1 MATSIDEL
9 QIEINAQ
16 AVKANQAI
24 DTLVRKI
31 DKLTASV
38 GTLDTGK
45 LNSLASSITSIGASM
60 KAIDSTKA
68 DGFSTITRNI
78 KSLNKIDSSNL
89 VTISNNVRNI
99 SKAFSGMSGMTEA
112 AANLNALATGI
123 KQLGYKS
130 ADKAIGNIPQL
141 AKAVRQLMTELS
153 KAPKVSRNVIDMTNA
168 LAKLARTGASSG
180 RAATS
185 ISKAFNGIYTSSG
198 KASLGIS
205 NLGKR
210 FRSLFSQIMPFIGI
224 WKAFSFAK
232 QAVEISSDLTEV
244 QNVVDVTFGDFKQK
258 IEDLASVSIPELG
271 MSELT
276 TKQIASKF
284 QAMGSA
290 MGIAQGSMADMSVEL
305 TRLAGDMASFYN
317 VEQKAVGED
326 LEAIFTGQTKPLRQ
340 YGLDLTEA
348 TLQEWALKNGIDA
361 NVNSMSQMEKT
372 MLRYQ
377 YVMANTQAAQGDF
390 LRTQDTWAN
399 QIRILKEQ
407 IRQLAAII
415 GGVFINALKPLVKA
429 LNAVMSK
436 VIAFAKTISDALG
449 KIFGWT
455 YEVGGGTTMSDD
467 FETAA
472 DSSDDLA
479 KSTGKAAKNIKD
491 MKAGLRAFDELKT
504 INMPDTTGA
513 DGDGAGGLGGIGGG
527 SGAGSQGGMWKESER
542 LPFESDIDTLYKLGK
557 EINRALIGAMESI
570 DWDKVYEK
578 ARGFGKGL
586 ASFLNGLFAGQNGKT
601 LFGEV
606 GRTIA
611 SALNTAIY
619 AALSFAEEFDF
630 KQFGYNIA
638 DGINNFFR
646 TFDFKSLA
654 KTLNKWVDGII
665 DTIKTV
671 ISEIDWKAVFKG
683 FGDFFKNLD
692 LDTIIFFSLLTAPKL
707 KKVFNDKIKGLGAL
721 KLTAPV
727 IEFGEVGAGAGA
739 FSASTIALV
748 GALAS
753 LAAGLAYVFATNEN
767 VRKGFL
773 GSVNAIK
780 EGLQPSIQFFT
791 DTILPNL
798 KSGLDTVLKIL
809 KPIGEFLSGAFASI
823 WTEVI
828 NPTLEKVGT
837 TIIPALSNAF
847 QTIWKSV
854 LVPFGKFLASV
865 LKPAFQVIADVMT
878 ILWNNVVIPLAGAF
892 VDILIPAI
900 ELALELFASGKEKI
914 EPIIETLTFL
924 MEDVFTPIAIYLW
937 NEFKPVFEDTFKIIG
952 GIIDGFGKIL
962 GGLITFITGVF
973 SGDWKKAWDGVV
985 SIFKG
990 IFNALAP
997 IVETIMNGIISG
1009 INKFI
1014 GGFNSIG
1021 DAIGNITGTT
1031 ISIPEIQKVSIP
1043 RYEAGGFPED
1053 GLFYANHSE
1062 LVGQFSNGKT
1072 AVANNEQI
1080 IGGIKEGVRSAVSD
1094 ALSPYLREIAANT
1107 RETANKDF
1115 TITEKAIGKAAS
1127 NYANDYYR
1135 RTGKYAYQ
1143 H

>member
-38 GTLDTGK
+38 GTLDIGK

-60 KAIDSTKA
+60 KTIDSTKA

-78 KSLNKIDSSNL
+78 KALNKIDSSNL

-112 AANLNALATGI
+112 SKNLNELATGI

-141 AKAVRQLMTELS
+141 AKAMKQLMAELS
-153 KAPKVSRNVIDMTNA
+153 AAPKVSRNIIDMTNA

-180 RAATS
+180 KAATS
-185 ISKAFNGIYTSSG
+185 ISKAFDGIYRSSG
-198 KASLGIS
+198 KASLGIL
-205 NLGKR
+205 NLSGK
-210 FRSLFSQIMPFIGI
+210 FKSLFRRIMPFIGI
-224 WKAFSFAK
+224 WQMFSFAK

-276 TKQIASKF
+276 TKQIASRF
-284 QAMGSA
+284 QAMGTA
-290 MGIAQGSMADMSVEL
+290 MGIAQGNMADMSVEL
-305 TRLAGDMASFYN
+305 TRLTGDMASFYN

-372 MLRYQ
+372 MLRYR

-407 IRQLAAII
+407 ISQLAAVI

-472 DSSDDLA
+472 NSSDDLA

-513 DGDGAGGLGGIGGG
+513 DGDGAGGLGGIGGVG
-527 SGAGSQGGMWKESER
+527 GAGSQGGMWKESER

-557 EINRALIGAMESI
+557 EISRALISTMESI
-570 DWDKVYEK
+570 DWDKAYEK

-654 KTLNKWVDGII
+654 KTLNKWVDGIKEAFF
-665 DTIKTV
+665 TAIKN
-671 ISEIDWKAVFKG
+671 IDWKAVFKG
-683 FGDFFKNLD
+683 IKDFATELD
-692 LDTIIFFSLLTAPKL
+692 IDTVGII
-707 KKVFNDKIKGLGAL
+707 IGAL
-721 KLTAPV
+721 LIRKIIKA
-727 IEFGEVGAGAGA
+727 E
-739 FSASTIALV
+739 IAKT
-748 GALAS
+748 ALAS
-753 LAAGLAYVFATNEN
+753 IG
-767 VRKGFL
+767 G
-773 GSVNAIK
+773 
-780 EGLQPSIQFFT
+780 
-791 DTILPNL
+791 
-798 KSGLDTVLKIL
+798 KISA
-809 KPIGEFLSGAFASI
+809 K
-823 WTEVI
+823 
-828 NPTLEKVGT
+828 
-837 TIIPALSNAF
+837 
-847 QTIWKSV
+847 
-854 LVPFGKFLASV
+854 
-865 LKPAFQVIADVMT
+865 
-878 ILWNNVVIPLAGAF
+878 LAGAIAAKIG
-892 VDILIPAI
+892 VDATWGAIGKGIILKIGAAI
-900 ELALELFASGKEKI
+900 SANAPLILKTLGTIGLSIAAAIGGWHFGQWINEKITGEEIDMSFFEQMNEIKNSFSDGSWKDAFALWKDDIETNMIALADDESQLLEPVKEK
-914 EPIIETLTFL
+914 F
-924 MEDVFTPIAIYLW
+924 
-937 NEFKPVFEDTFKIIG
+937 NEFKDYFADGQFADAMSLWKQDIENDLGDAKNKFEEWYNNKVKPIFDSENWNFEGIKTGLSTAFNNAIEGMKQLWNGFADWLNSMLKFDIPPVNIG
-952 GIIDGFGKIL
+952 GTEIFGGAKIDLGKI
-962 GGLITFITGVF
+962 
-973 SGDWKKAWDGVV
+973 
-985 SIFKG
+985 
-990 IFNALAP
+990 P
-997 IVETIMNGIISG
+997 
-1009 INKFI
+1009 KF
-1014 GGFNSIG
+1014 
-1021 DAIGNITGTT
+1021 
-1031 ISIPEIQKVSIP
+1031 
-1043 RYEAGGFPED
+1043 EAGGFPQKYS
-1053 GLFYANHSE
+1053 LFMAGENGIPE
-1062 LVGQFSNGKT
+1062 IAGTVGGKT
-1072 AVANNEQI
+1072 AVA
-1080 IGGIKEGVRSAVSD
+1080 GGAEITGIRDEIRSASMQEMALMRQQNALLQALLEKETGISISD
-1094 ALSPYLREIAANT
+1094 V
-1107 RETANKDF
+1107 
-1115 TITEKAIGKAAS
+1115 GKAAKS
-1127 NYANDYYR
+1127 YARDFYN
-1135 RTGKYAYQ
+1135 RTGKNAYQ
-1143 H
+1143 FS

>member
-24 DTLVRKI
+24 DTLVKKI
-31 DKLTASV
+31 DKLTVSV
-38 GTLDTGK
+38 GSLDTSK
-45 LNSLASSITSIGASM
+45 LNSLSSSISNISTSM
-60 KAIDSTKA
+60 KSLDGIKA
-68 DGFSTITRNI
+68 DGFASVTRNI
-78 KSLNKIDSSNL
+78 KALNKIDSSNL
-89 VTISNNVRNI
+89 AVLSNNVRQI
-99 SKAFSGMSGMTEA
+99 SSAFSGMTRTTEA
-112 AANLNALATGI
+112 VTNLNALANGI

-130 ADKAIGNIPQL
+130 ADKAIGNIPLL
-141 AKAVRQLMTELS
+141 AKAMKQLMAELS
-153 KAPKVSRNVIDMTNA
+153 TAPKVSRNIIDMTNA

-180 RAATS
+180 KAATS
-185 ISKAFNGIYTSSG
+185 ISKAFDGIYRSSG
-198 KASLGIS
+198 KASLGITKLS
-205 NLGKR
+205 GK
-210 FRSLFSQIMPFIGI
+210 FKSLFRQIMPFIGI
-224 WKAFSFAK
+224 WKMFSFAK

-258 IEDLASVSIPELG
+258 IENLASVSIPELG

-276 TKQIASKF
+276 TKQIASRF
-284 QAMGSA
+284 QAMGTA
-290 MGIAQGSMADMSVEL
+290 MGIAQGNMADMSVEL
-305 TRLAGDMASFYN
+305 TRLTGDMASFYN

-348 TLQEWALKNGIDA
+348 TLQEWALKQGIDA

-377 YVMANTQAAQGDF
+377 YVLANTKAAQGDF

-407 IRQLAAII
+407 IKQLASII

-429 LNAVMSK
+429 LNAAMSK
-436 VIAFAKTISDALG
+436 IIAFAKVISDALG

-467 FETAA
+467 FEIAA
-472 DSSDDLA
+472 DSSDDIA

-504 INMPDTTGA
+504 INLPDATGA
-513 DGDGAGGLGGIGGG
+513 DGAGAGGLGGIGGG
-527 SGAGSQGGMWKESER
+527 GGAGSQVGMWKESER

-557 EINRALIGAMESI
+557 EISRALISTMESI
-570 DWDKVYEK
+570 DWDNVYEK

-671 ISEIDWKAVFKG
+671 ISEIDWKEVFKG
-683 FGDFFKNLD
+683 LGDFFGNLD
-692 LDTIIFFSLLTAPKL
+692 LDTVIFFAFLTAPKL
-707 KKVFNDKIKGLGAL
+707 KKAFGKAIEGLGAL
-721 KLTAPV
+721 KLTLPT
-727 IEFGEVGAGAGA
+727 IELGVAEGGISAI
-739 FSASTIALV
+739 SASTVALT
-748 GALAS
+748 GALAA
-753 LAAGLAYVFATNEN
+753 LATGLIYVFATNEN

-773 GSVNAIK
+773 DSVNAIK

-798 KSGLDTVLKIL
+798 KSGFEAVLEIL
-809 KPIGEFLSGAFASI
+809 KPIGDFLSGAFTSI
-823 WTEVI
+823 WTEII
-828 NPTLEKVGT
+828 NPTLERVGT
-837 TIIPALSNAF
+837 TILPSLSDAF
-847 QTIWKSV
+847 QSLWNNV
-854 LVPFGKFLASV
+854 LVPFGKFLAAV
-865 LKPAFQVIADVMT
+865 LKPAFEVIADVMT
-878 ILWNNVVIPLAGAF
+878 VLWNNVVIPLAGAF
-892 VDILIPAI
+892 ADILLPALDLVI
-900 ELALELFASGKEKI
+900 QSFASGAESLK
-914 EPIIETLTFL
+914 PIIETLTFL
-924 MEDVFTPIAIYLW
+924 WKNVVVPIASYLW
-937 NEFKPVFEDTFKIIG
+937 DTFKPIFEDTFEIIG
-952 GIIDGFGKIL
+952 GIIDGFGKVL
-962 GGLITFITGVF
+962 GGLITFITGTF
-973 SGDWKKAWDGVV
+973 SGDWQKAWEGIKEV
-985 SIFKG
+985 FRG

-997 IVETIMNGIISG
+997 IVETVVNGIIKG

-1014 GGFNSIG
+1014 SGFNLISGAVG
-1021 DAIGNITGTT
+1021 DMTGIT
-1031 ISIPEIQKVSIP
+1031 ISIPEIQQISIP
-1043 RYEAGGFPED
+1043 RYQAGGFPED
-1053 GLFYANHSE
+1053 GLFYANHTE

-1080 IGGIKEGVRSAVSD
+1080 IEGIREGVRSAVSD
-1094 ALSPYLREIAANT
+1094 VLAPYLREIATNT
-1107 RETANKDF
+1107 RETADKEF
-1115 TITEKAIGKAAS
+1115 GITENAIGKAAS
-1127 NYANDYYR
+1127 NYASDYYR

>member
-60 KAIDSTKA
+60 KTIDSTKA

-112 AANLNALATGI
+112 AKNLNELATGI

-141 AKAVRQLMTELS
+141 AKAVRQLMIELS

-198 KASLGIS
+198 KASIGITR
-205 NLGKR
+205 LGKG

-224 WKAFSFAK
+224 WQAFSFAK

-244 QNVVDVTFGDFKQK
+244 QNVVDVTFGNFKDK
-258 IEDLASVSIPELG
+258 IESLSDVSITELG

-276 TKQIASKF
+276 TKQIASRF

-407 IRQLAAII
+407 IRQLAAVI

-467 FETAA
+467 FEVAA
-472 DSSDDLA
+472 DSSDDIA

-491 MKAGLRAFDELKT
+491 MKAGIRAFDELKT
-504 INMPDTTGA
+504 INLPDATNA

-527 SGAGSQGGMWKESER
+527 GGAGSQGGMWKESER

-557 EINRALIGAMESI
+557 EISRALISAMESI

-619 AALSFAEEFDF
+619 AALAFAEEFDF

-654 KTLNKWVDGII
+654 KTLNKWVDGIKEAFF
-665 DTIKTV
+665 TAIKN
-671 ISEIDWKAVFKG
+671 IDWKAVFKG
-683 FGDFFKNLD
+683 IKDFATELD
-692 LDTIIFFSLLTAPKL
+692 IDTVGII
-707 KKVFNDKIKGLGAL
+707 VGAL
-721 KLTAPV
+721 IIKKIIKANIAKTAL
-727 IEFGEVGAGAGA
+727 EYFGKKISEK
-739 FSASTIALV
+739 LV
-748 GALAS
+748 GAIAAKIGVDATWGAVGKGIVAKIGAAISANATLILKTIGTIGLSIAAAIGGWHFGQWLNEKITGEEIDLSFFEQMNEIKNSFSDGSWKEAFSLWKDDIETNMIALAEDESQLLEPVKEKFNEFKDYFADGQFADAMS
-753 LAAGLAYVFATNEN
+753 LWKQDIENDLTDAKNKFEEWYNNKVKPIFDTENWNFEGIKTGLSTAFD
-767 VRKGFL
+767 
-773 GSVNAIK
+773 NAISAMK
-780 EGLQPSIQFFT
+780 QLWNI
-791 DTILPNL
+791 
-798 KSGLDTVLKIL
+798 
-809 KPIGEFLSGAFASI
+809 FAD
-823 WTEVI
+823 WL
-828 NPTLEKVGT
+828 N
-837 TIIPALSNAF
+837 
-847 QTIWKSV
+847 
-854 LVPFGKFLASV
+854 SV
-865 LKPAFQVIADVMT
+865 LKFD
-878 ILWNNVVIPLAGAF
+878 IP
-892 VDILIPAI
+892 
-900 ELALELFASGKEKI
+900 
-914 EPIIETLTFL
+914 
-924 MEDVFTPIAIYLW
+924 
-937 NEFKPVFEDTFKIIG
+937 PVNIG
-952 GIIDGFGKIL
+952 GTEIFGGAKIDLGK
-962 GGLITFITGVF
+962 V
-973 SGDWKKAWDGVV
+973 
-985 SIFKG
+985 
-990 IFNALAP
+990 P
-997 IVETIMNGIISG
+997 
-1009 INKFI
+1009 KF
-1014 GGFNSIG
+1014 
-1021 DAIGNITGTT
+1021 
-1031 ISIPEIQKVSIP
+1031 
-1043 RYEAGGFPED
+1043 EAGGFPQRYS
-1053 GLFYANHSE
+1053 LFMAGENGVPE
-1062 LVGQFSNGKT
+1062 IAGTVGGKT
-1072 AVANNEQI
+1072 AVA
-1080 IGGIKEGVRSAVSD
+1080 GGAEITGIRDEIRSASMQEINILRQQN
-1094 ALSPYLREIAANT
+1094 ALLQGILQK
-1107 RETANKDF
+1107 ETGISYKD
-1115 TITEKAIGKAAS
+1115 IGKAS
-1127 NYANDYYR
+1127 QRYAQDYYN
-1135 RTGKYAYQ
+1135 RTNKNAYQ
-1143 H
+1143 FV